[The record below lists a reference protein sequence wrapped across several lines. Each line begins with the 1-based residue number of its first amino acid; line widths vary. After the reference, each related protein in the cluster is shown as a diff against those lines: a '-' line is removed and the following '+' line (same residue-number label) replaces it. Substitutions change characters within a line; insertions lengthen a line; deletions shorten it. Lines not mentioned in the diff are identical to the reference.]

1 MSAGDRR
8 HEHEA
13 DDRFLELC
21 LDEQLGQR
29 RPPDLAARVLA
40 AGADT
45 RQHAAEELERAT
57 LDAQSDALPGFDVV
71 SGAPAPI
78 DLRSSPQRRGWWLA
92 VAAVAVGAVAL
103 WFVVSRTESAHERA
117 DLGPVVQ
124 GPEAPAPT
132 APTPHSLDVDAL
144 AADAH
149 DGALQ
154 ALLDRFHA
162 AMPREP
168 ERLRDAD
175 ERARVAPAALP
186 VLRKL
191 IAHRAEARTA
201 TSAVSRAAEFEVYAV
216 ALGAADVRARV
227 EQRAARGDS
236 EAGFVLHVAELI
248 VADGASARSAAMHA
262 LVQRLE
268 AHEPLTSAVARTLV
282 AVDLDEQEFDQLL
295 VRLEDELLAE
305 SLTREAAEARH
316 DPRNWIGSR
325 STFEGVTPDGGS
337 YSTASW
343 NGDVGVV
350 VFWASWCKPCESLLD
365 AVLAARE
372 RYATR
377 TLRVA
382 GISCDFDE
390 AELRAHLDAHPRQDW
405 PQLFDAASPG
415 WHELAVAHDVR
426 WIPTAFVIGRDG
438 VVRDVVRGADELD
451 RALARLF
458 AERPR

>member
-1 MSAGDRR
+1 MSAGDTQ

-21 LDEQLGQR
+21 LDEQLAQR

-45 RQHAAEELERAT
+45 RQRAAEELERAT
-57 LDAQSDALPGFDVV
+57 LDAQSDAIPGFDVV

-78 DLRSSPQRRGWWLA
+78 GLRSSPQRRVWWPA
-92 VAAVAVGAVAL
+92 VAAVAVGAVAV
-103 WFVVSRTESAHERA
+103 WFVASRTESAHDRA
-117 DLGPVVQ
+117 ELTRVAQ
-124 GPEAPAPT
+124 GPEAPAPM
-132 APTPHSLDVDAL
+132 ARPHSLDVGAL
-144 AADAH
+144 AGDAH
-149 DGALQ
+149 DDALQ

-186 VLRKL
+186 VLREL
-191 IAHRAEARTA
+191 IAHFTA
-201 TSAVSRAAEFEVYAV
+201 PRPATDAVTRAAELEVYAV

-227 EQRAARGDS
+227 EQRAARGES
-236 EAGFVLHVAELI
+236 EANFVLHVAELI
-248 VADGASARSAAMHA
+248 VADDTSARSAAMRA

-295 VRLEDELLAE
+295 VRLEDERLAE
-305 SLTREAAEARH
+305 SLAREAAEARH
-316 DPRNWIGSR
+316 DPRNWIGGG
-325 STFEGVTPDGGS
+325 STFEGVTLDGGS